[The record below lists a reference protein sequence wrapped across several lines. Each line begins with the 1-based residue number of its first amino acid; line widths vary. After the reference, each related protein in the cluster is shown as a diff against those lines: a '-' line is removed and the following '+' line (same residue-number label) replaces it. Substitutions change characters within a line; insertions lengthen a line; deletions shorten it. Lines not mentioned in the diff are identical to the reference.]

1 MQRYLI
7 IGVGG
12 SGGNTVR
19 YVAREL
25 ERRLMGTGWTGGLP
39 QSWRFI
45 HIDVREQDNDLDGTM
60 PRSLRLADSHLGLAN
75 YPQKYQYYD
84 GMVTSDQRLLE
95 ASARWRPD
103 PAVRFNNPYEGAGQ
117 LRAVGRIITITQLGR
132 VARMVDEALS
142 AMATNEANAEL
153 DELALHLGDNDG
165 APPAQPG
172 RAIVISSLGGG
183 AGSGAYLDIIQ
194 LLRARATSTSAWLS
208 EPLSV
213 LFASDIFTGL
223 PPGARKGVEPNS
235 LAAISELL
243 AAYEHQ
249 GPLHPTEAAV
259 AELGGGAGSLDGML
273 SPPYNMIIG
282 RKNAHLD
289 LGTTSAVYAA
299 TGKALATFIGSP
311 SVQKHF
317 DTYLTGNWSGPPLRI
332 SILTP
337 GKVHPCSSFGYG
349 SVTLGRT
356 LLARYGAEVLAGRV
370 LQRLTRG
377 HLEDVPTGAFV
388 REETVI
394 ASRADEREPSF
405 FEASGLWELGLDH
418 NQVLDT
424 LRDRVAK
431 GRALDNLRDR
441 VLQRLGERR
450 TKLGTGEWK
459 ALFWE
464 TFDVEAN
471 AYIKSEANSVAER
484 SREWASGVQERLIR
498 AVETEIAVGG
508 LPLTI
513 ELLDRLAG
521 QVTEAVKELR
531 RADHEFREKE
541 EGGFQKAAAAV
552 FDNLKEKTIGS
563 AHACF
568 EQAATDRRKALSR
581 RTEADLYAFAAD
593 LLGDVNDRCLA
604 PLRQAVSTLL
614 SSLSTDLAQVETRRH
629 VEQWSTGPLGIHL
642 RPTPNEE
649 LLDPP
654 EEFPSLLADRLMS
667 TFEVAAPEDAI
678 SLAVREIVSG
688 VWASRDNPDEEAVQS
703 QLFATLRT
711 WSPARSEARTEG
723 RSSSSAM
730 FSSGL
735 TALDLLDWA
744 TGWVQNRRGPV
755 SETVRQSLR
764 DWLDPSEPSAAERA
778 ERFVGAFARA
788 LKHGSPMASV
798 SSSALAAAHQVEG
811 KPALGQY
818 PISSPIPLASNHRA
832 RARVEQAL
840 RDVGV
845 DAGRLPD
852 FFDPNY
858 SGGEV
863 EIVSFLSECVHPVV
877 FDSIFAPISQD
888 WVAKRGNA
896 QLRRE
901 WWLYRRGRSL
911 QYFTPAPPSAQRA
924 MVRGWLT
931 ARTLGYVPSD
941 PREWAD
947 GPLSVWSP
955 KGRLSFPSVLFSNSR
970 DPRMVLPSL
979 FESLPLAYLT
989 LSGGDRSEIGAYER
1003 LAQLG
1008 TRTDSTFG
1016 PIEDLNEELEGW
1028 IRDGV
1033 LPEAEPTFPAAATP
1047 DESRAG
1053 PAGGSPEERAKPILE
1068 RLALTRSDIES
1079 EVMTARITPQTSL
1092 TVDPRWELR
1101 DLYVRAAEDLYRWV
1115 EHSAADAIARTSPA
1129 VPKSTE

>member
-1 MQRYLI
+1 MQRYLV

-39 QSWRFI
+39 QAWRFV

-60 PRSLRLADSHLGLAN
+60 PRSLQRVDSHLGLAN
-75 YPQKYQYYD
+75 YPEKYQYYD

-103 PAVRFNNPYEGAGQ
+103 PSGRFSNPYEGAGQ

-132 VARMVDEALS
+132 VARMVDEALT

-153 DELALHLGDNDG
+153 DDLARHLGASAG

-194 LLRARATSTSAWLS
+194 LLRARATATAAWLG

-213 LFASDIFTGL
+213 LFASDIFTAL
-223 PPGARKGVEPNS
+223 PPGSRKGVEPNS
-235 LAAISELL
+235 LAAISELV

-249 GPLHPTEAAV
+249 GPLDPTEAAA
-259 AELGGGAGSLDGML
+259 AELGGGAGALSGML
-273 SPPYNMIIG
+273 APPYNMIIG
-282 RKNAHLD
+282 RKNANLD
-289 LGTTSAVYAA
+289 LGSTSAVYAA
-299 TGKALATFIGSP
+299 TGKALAAFMGSP
-311 SVQKHF
+311 LVQKDF
-317 DTYLTGNWSGPPLRI
+317 DTYLTTNWSGPPLRI

-337 GKVHPCSSFGYG
+337 GEVHPCSSFGYG

-377 HLEDVPTGAFV
+377 HLEDVPPGAFI

-394 ASRADEREPSF
+394 ASRAHEREPSF

-418 NQVLDT
+418 NQVLDA

-431 GRALDNLRDR
+431 GRALDNLREK
-441 VLQRLGERR
+441 VLEAVRERR

-471 AYIKSEANSVAER
+471 AYITSEASSVAQR

-498 AVETEIAVGG
+498 AVETEIAFGG

-521 QVTEAVKELR
+521 QVTEAVKELQ

-541 EGGFQKAAAAV
+541 EGGFQKSAAAI

-568 EQAATDRRKALSR
+568 DQAATDRRKALSR

-614 SSLSTDLAQVETRRH
+614 SSLTTDLAQAETRRH
-629 VEQWSTGPLGIHL
+629 VDQWSTGPLGIHL

-654 EEFPSLLADRLMS
+654 EEFPSLLADRLVS

-778 ERFVGAFARA
+778 ERFVGAFTRA
-788 LKHGSPMASV
+788 LKHGSPMVSV
-798 SSSALAAAHQVEG
+798 SSRALAAAHQVEG
-811 KPALGQY
+811 RPALGQH

-832 RARVEQAL
+832 RERVEQAL

-845 DAGRLPD
+845 DAGKLPD

-877 FDSIFAPISQD
+877 FDSIFTPISQD

-901 WWLYRRGRSL
+901 WWLHRRGRSL
-911 QYFTPAPPSAQRA
+911 QYFTPAPPSVQAA

-931 ARTLGYVPSD
+931 ARALGYVPSD
-941 PREWAD
+941 PREWED
-947 GPLSVWSP
+947 RPLSIWSP
-955 KGRLSFPSVLFSNSR
+955 QGRLSFPSVQFSDPS
-970 DPRMVLPSL
+970 DPRAVLPSL
-979 FESLPLAYLT
+979 FEALPLAYVS
-989 LSGGDRSEIGAYER
+989 LSGGDRSEIAAYER
-1003 LAQLG
+1003 LAELG
-1008 TRTDSTFG
+1008 TRTKMG
-1016 PIEDLNEELEGW
+1016 PDALGALNEELQGW

-1033 LPEAEPTFPAAATP
+1033 LPAADPTFPAAATP
-1047 DESRAG
+1047 DEGRAG
-1053 PAGGSPEERAKPILE
+1053 PASGSPEERAKPILE
-1068 RLALTRSDIES
+1068 RLVLTRTDIES
-1079 EVMTARITPQTSL
+1079 NVMTARITPQTSL
-1092 TVDPRWELR
+1092 TIDPRWELR
-1101 DLYVRAAEDLYRWV
+1101 DLYLKASDDLYQWV
-1115 EHSAADAIARTSPA
+1115 EAAASEATRRTGPTALMSD
-1129 VPKSTE
+1129 E